1 MGLPAAARTNVDPA
15 ELERF
20 NALAAR
26 WWDPNGPSRA
36 LHDLNP
42 ARLGFIEA
50 GTKLAGA
57 RVCDVGCGGGILS
70 EALARAGAEVVAL
83 DLAEDVLG
91 AARLH
96 ALESGLAI
104 DYRLLP
110 VERLAE
116 AEPGGFDAVACME
129 LLEHVPDPAAFVR
142 ECARLLRPDGR
153 LYVSTLNRTPE
164 AFLTAIDGAEYVV
177 GLLPKGTHQFA
188 QFIRPSE
195 LASWLRAAGL
205 RPLEVSGLQYRPI
218 TRRAWVGGSP
228 SVNYLASAVK
238 PA

>member
-1 MGLPAAARTNVDPA
+1 MAAPTAARANVDPA

-26 WWDPNGPSRA
+26 WWDTNGPSRA

-42 ARLGFIEA
+42 ARLGFVAA

-70 EALARAGAEVVAL
+70 EALSRAGAEVVAL

-96 ALESGLAI
+96 ALESGLSI
-104 DYRLLP
+104 DYRLMP

-116 AEPGGFDAVACME
+116 AEPERYDAVTCME
-129 LLEHVPDPAAFVR
+129 LLEHVPDPAAFVG
-142 ECARLLRPDGR
+142 ECARLLKPDGR
-153 LYVSTLNRTPE
+153 LYVSTLNRTPQS
-164 AFLTAIDGAEYVV
+164 FLTAIVGAEYVA

-195 LASWLRAAGL
+195 LSSWLRAAGL
-205 RPLEVSGLQYRPI
+205 QPLEVAGLQYRPI

-228 SVNYLASAVK
+228 SINYLASAAK

>member
-1 MGLPAAARTNVDPA
+1 MPTAASANVDPA
-15 ELERF
+15 ELQRF
-20 NALAAR
+20 NALASR

-42 ARLGFIEA
+42 ARLGFIAA
-50 GTKLAGA
+50 GTKLEGA

-70 EALARAGAEVVAL
+70 EALARAGADVVAL

-96 ALESGLAI
+96 ALESGLAVE
-104 DYRLLP
+104 YRCEA
-110 VERLAE
+110 VEQYAGSHE
-116 AEPGGFDAVACME
+116 GQFDAVTCME
-129 LLEHVPDPAAFVR
+129 LLEHVPDPGAFVR
-142 ECARLLRPDGR
+142 ECARLLKPEGR
-153 LYVSTLNRTPE
+153 LYVSTLNRTPQ
-164 AFLTAIDGAEYVV
+164 AFLTAIVGAEYLV

-195 LASWLRAAGL
+195 LCGWLRDAGL
-205 RPLEVSGLQYRPI
+205 RPLDVAGLQYRPI

-228 SVNYLASAVK
+228 SINYLASAVK